1 MHVSSL
7 VLVSGCLSLLACANR
22 EHVTLLDTETA
33 PAEADEGAAPDEPA
47 TTDGSPAQEAP
58 AEPPHSAVVEVTHGA
73 FVPGAAPSAS
83 PGSADAGVALPRI
96 VSLTGP
102 SGVTNGGTANL
113 RVTLEPAVVNPLFVI
128 SVDGDS
134 GYHTVTG
141 NDANGDGIQEI
152 QVQVRSDA
160 RQGAI
165 VIEVA
170 PTDGK
175 GQIGEYR
182 KLELALVPS
191 GVGDVKITLSFEPI
205 HDLDLHVIEP
215 DGSEINFA
223 HPTSRTGGKLD
234 LDSGANCT
242 TSVANSENIFWPAG
256 AAPSGEYR
264 VSVQDFEPCDRGAIP
279 FTVRIENGAVVDTYQ
294 NTFADLAQ
302 GKVID
307 IASFMH

>member
-1 MHVSSL
+1 VRASAF
-7 VLVSGCLSLLACANR
+7 VLVSGWVILFACSDR
-22 EHVTLLDTETA
+22 EHPVALDTGTA
-33 PAEADEGAAPDEPA
+33 PAQPDEGAPA
-47 TTDGSPAQEAP
+47 GELSSTDGAAQPAA
-58 AEPPHSAVVEVTHGA
+58 AELPHSEVVEVVDGE
-73 FVPGAAPSAS
+73 FVTGTAPSPSVGA
-83 PGSADAGVALPRI
+83 ADAGIALPRI

-113 RVTLEPAVVNPLFVI
+113 RVTLEPAVMNQQFLV
-128 SVDGDS
+128 SVDGDT

-141 NDANGDGIQEI
+141 SDTNGDGVQEI

-160 RQGAI
+160 PPGAI

-182 KLELALVPS
+182 TLELALVPS

-215 DGSEINFA
+215 GGSEISFE
-223 HPTSRTGGKLD
+223 HPTSASGGKLD

-242 TSVANSENIFWPAG
+242 ISVASAENIYWPTG
-256 AAPSGEYR
+256 AAPTGEYR
-264 VSVQDFEPCDRGAIP
+264 VRVQDFEPCDPGPIP
-279 FTVRIENGAVVDTYQ
+279 FTLRIENGGVVDTYQ
-294 NTFADLAQ
+294 HTFPDLAQ

-307 IASFMH
+307 VASFLH

>member
-1 MHVSSL
+1 VSL
-7 VLVSGCLSLLACANR
+7 FACADHER
-22 EHVTLLDTETA
+22 YTFLDTQTE
-33 PAEADEGAAPDEPA
+33 PAEADEGAPPEEPSSAAEAPQ
-47 TTDGSPAQEAP
+47 QEAP
-58 AEPPHSAVVEVTHGA
+58 PEPPHSAVVEITHGA
-73 FVPGAAPSAS
+73 FVTGAAPPASA
-83 PGSADAGVALPRI
+83 GAADAGVALPRI

-113 RVTLEPAVVNPLFVI
+113 RVTLEPSVANPLFVV

-141 NDANGDGIQEI
+141 SDANGDGVQEI
-152 QVQVRSDA
+152 QVQVRSEA

-170 PTDGK
+170 PSDGK

-182 KLELALVPS
+182 KLELTLVPS

-215 DGSEINFA
+215 GGSEIDFT
-223 HPTSRTGGKLD
+223 HPSSPTGGKLD

-242 TSVANSENIFWPAG
+242 ASVANAENIYWTAG
-256 AAPSGEYR
+256 AAPAGEYR
-264 VSVQDFEPCDRGAIP
+264 VSVRNFEPCDRGPIP

-294 NTFADLAQ
+294 NTFGDLAQ
-302 GKVID
+302 GRVID
-307 IASFMH
+307 VASFTH

>member
-1 MHVSSL
+1 M
-7 VLVSGCLSLLACANR
+7 SLLACADH
-22 EHVTLLDTETA
+22 EHYTFLDTQSE
-33 PAEADEGAAPDEPA
+33 PAQADEGASPDEPLS
-47 TTDGSPAQEAP
+47 TDEAAPQEAP
-58 AEPPHSAVVEVTHGA
+58 VEQPHSAVVEVTHGA
-73 FVPGAAPSAS
+73 FVPGAAPPA
-83 PGSADAGVALPRI
+83 GAADAGVALPRI

-113 RVTLEPAVVNPLFVI
+113 RVTLEPAVANPLFVV

-141 NDANGDGIQEI
+141 SDANGDGVQEI
-152 QVQVRSDA
+152 QVQVRSEA

-165 VIEVA
+165 VIQVA

-182 KLELALVPS
+182 KLELTLVPS

-215 DGSEINFA
+215 GGGEIYFA
-223 HPTSRTGGKLD
+223 RPTSPTGGKLD
-234 LDSGANCT
+234 LDSGANCSA
-242 TSVANSENIFWPAG
+242 SVANAENIYWPAG
-256 AAPSGEYR
+256 AAPTGEYR
-264 VSVQDFEPCDRGAIP
+264 VRVQDFEPCDRGPIP

-294 NTFADLAQ
+294 NTFADLKQ
-302 GKVID
+302 GSVID
-307 IASFMH
+307 VASFLH

>member
-1 MHVSSL
+1 MSL
-7 VLVSGCLSLLACANR
+7 FACADH
-22 EHVTLLDTETA
+22 EHYTLLDTQTQTA
-33 PAEADEGAAPDEPA
+33 EPDEGTPPDEPSS
-47 TTDGSPAQEAP
+47 TDEAP
-58 AEPPHSAVVEVTHGA
+58 APEAAAEAPHSAVVEVARGE
-73 FVPGAAPSAS
+73 FVTGAAPSSSADA
-83 PGSADAGVALPRI
+83 ADAGVALPRI

-113 RVTLEPAVVNPLFVI
+113 RVTLEPAVANQLFVV

-141 NDANGDGIQEI
+141 GDANGDGVQEI

-165 VIEVA
+165 VIQVA

-175 GQIGEYR
+175 GKIGEYR
-182 KLELALVPS
+182 KLELQLVPS
-191 GVGDVKITLSFEPI
+191 GVGDVKITLSFDPI

-215 DGSEINFA
+215 GGTEIYFE
-223 HPTSRTGGKLD
+223 HPLSPSGGKLD

-242 TSVANSENIFWPAG
+242 ASVANAENIYWPAG
-256 AAPSGEYR
+256 AAPTGEYK
-264 VSVQDFEPCDRGAIP
+264 VKVQDFEPCDRGPIP

-302 GKVID
+302 GRVID
-307 IASFMH
+307 VASFLH

>member
-1 MHVSSL
+1 VSL
-7 VLVSGCLSLLACANR
+7 IACADHER
-22 EHVTLLDTETA
+22 YTFLDTQ
-33 PAEADEGAAPDEPA
+33 
-47 TTDGSPAQEAP
+47 TDPAQADDGASPEEPSGTDEAPPQPAP
-58 AEPPHSAVVEVTHGA
+58 AEPPHSAVVEVARGE
-73 FVPGAAPSAS
+73 FVVGAAPSAS
-83 PGSADAGVALPRI
+83 AGAADAGIALPRI

-113 RVTLEPAVVNPLFVI
+113 RVTLEPNVANPLFVV

-141 NDANGDGIQEI
+141 SDANGDGVQEI

-182 KLELALVPS
+182 KLELTLVPS
-191 GVGDVKITLSFEPI
+191 GVGDVKVTLSFDPI

-215 DGSEINFA
+215 GGSEIYFA
-223 HPTSRTGGKLD
+223 RPSSPTGGKLD

-242 TSVANSENIFWPAG
+242 ASVANAENIYWPAG
-256 AAPSGEYR
+256 AAPTGEYR
-264 VSVQDFEPCDRGAIP
+264 VRVQDFEPCDRGPIP

-294 NTFADLAQ
+294 NTFSDLAQ
-302 GKVID
+302 GRVID
-307 IASFMH
+307 VASFLH

>member
-1 MHVSSL
+1 M
-7 VLVSGCLSLLACANR
+7 SLLACADH
-22 EHVTLLDTETA
+22 EHYTLLDTQTQTA
-33 PAEADEGAAPDEPA
+33 EPDEGTPPDEPSS
-47 TTDGSPAQEAP
+47 TDEAP
-58 AEPPHSAVVEVTHGA
+58 APEAAAEAPHSAVVEVARGE
-73 FVPGAAPSAS
+73 FVTGAAPSSSADA
-83 PGSADAGVALPRI
+83 ADAGVALPRI

-113 RVTLEPAVVNPLFVI
+113 RVTLEPAVANQLFVV

-141 NDANGDGIQEI
+141 GDANGDGVQEI

-165 VIEVA
+165 VIQVA

-175 GQIGEYR
+175 GKIGEYR
-182 KLELALVPS
+182 KLELQLVPS
-191 GVGDVKITLSFEPI
+191 GVGDVKITLSFDPI

-215 DGSEINFA
+215 GGTEIYFE
-223 HPTSRTGGKLD
+223 HPLSPSGGKLD

-242 TSVANSENIFWPAG
+242 ASVANAENIYWPAG
-256 AAPSGEYR
+256 AAPTGEYK
-264 VSVQDFEPCDRGAIP
+264 VKVQDFEPCDRGPIP
-279 FTVRIENGAVVDTYQ
+279 FTVRIENGAVVDTSQ

-302 GKVID
+302 GRVID
-307 IASFMH
+307 VASFLH

>member
-1 MHVSSL
+1 MSL
-7 VLVSGCLSLLACANR
+7 SACADH
-22 EHVTLLDTETA
+22 EHYSLLDTQTE
-33 PAEADEGAAPDEPA
+33 PAEADEQAPSEEPASMDAAPR
-47 TTDGSPAQEAP
+47 QEA
-58 AEPPHSAVVEVTHGA
+58 AEPPHSAVIEVTHGE
-73 FVPGAAPSAS
+73 FVSGAAPAASA
-83 PGSADAGVALPRI
+83 GAADAGVALPRI

-113 RVTLEPAVVNPLFVI
+113 RVTLEPAVANPLFVV

-141 NDANGDGIQEI
+141 SDSNGDGVQEI

-182 KLELALVPS
+182 QIELTLVPS
-191 GVGDVKITLSFEPI
+191 GVGDVKVTLSFEPI

-215 DGSEINFA
+215 SGTEIYFA
-223 HPTSRTGGKLD
+223 HPTSPTGGKLD

-242 TSVANSENIFWPAG
+242 ASVATSENIYWPAG
-256 AAPSGEYR
+256 AAPTGQYR
-264 VSVQDFEPCDRGAIP
+264 VRVQDFEPCDRGPIP
-279 FTVRIENGAVVDTYQ
+279 FTVRIENGAV
-294 NTFADLAQ
+294 
-302 GKVID
+302 
-307 IASFMH
+307 